1 MFRSIRW
8 RLVFSYVFLT
18 LLTVGVVGV
27 LSLSLVK
34 RYVGQQEVEQLTA
47 NAEAVARQA
56 TPLMWPMARQRELSE
71 LAQTSAFL
79 GNARVRILDDHR
91 QMLADSKSS
100 TEGESPMGIL
110 LPHELTVEISGLL
123 SQPLITTLPH
133 STRRTESL
141 SWEEYLPILEQ
152 LQLPLDTPLTVVRW
166 RDGVWGRG
174 FEIEVIREPEQLSE
188 ELASDQQE
196 IPRSDRVITVAIG
209 EDDEPL
215 GYVEI
220 SGGPDFGA
228 EALRTTRDAF
238 LLAAGGAT
246 FMAAIVGLLVSRGLS
261 APLRQLTAVAG
272 EMSSGDLSTRAPMH
286 GKDEIGQLARQ
297 FNLMAERLEASF
309 VELSAERDAL
319 RRFIADASHELRTP
333 ITALKN
339 FNDLLQGAAADDP
352 AARAEFLAES
362 QIQLDRLEWIT
373 RNLLD
378 LSRLDAGLVALD
390 LANHDVGELIESASS
405 AFRALA
411 QEKGIT
417 FSIRPPTPSLEIR
430 CDRARIELALSNLLD
445 NALKFTPAA
454 GQVEIGAEQRGDVV
468 RLWVRDT
475 GRGIE
480 PEDQPYIFERFYRG
494 KNGCVGGSGLG
505 LAIVQSVVQVHGG
518 WVSVESE
525 PGAGSLF
532 VVELPQRGNE

>member
-8 RLVFSYVFLT
+8 RLVLSYVFLT

-27 LSLSLVK
+27 LGLSLVK
-34 RYVGQQEVEQLTA
+34 RYVGQQEVEYLTA

-56 TPLMWPMARQRELSE
+56 VALMRPVVRQSELNE
-71 LAQTSAFL
+71 LAQMSAFL
-79 GNARVRILDDHR
+79 GNAQVRILDERR
-91 QMLADSKSS
+91 QILADSSS
-100 TEGESPMGIL
+100 SSEGESLLGIL
-110 LPHELTVEISGLL
+110 LPNELTIEIPGLF
-123 SQPLITTLPH
+123 SQPLIMTLPH
-133 STRRTESL
+133 STRWTESS

-166 RDGVWGRG
+166 RDGAWGRG
-174 FEIEVIREPEQLSE
+174 LEIEVIREPEQLSE
-188 ELASDQQE
+188 ELVSDQE
-196 IPRSDRVITVAIG
+196 KIARSDRVITVAIG
-209 EDDEPL
+209 EDDDPL

-228 EALRTTRDAF
+228 KALRTTRDAF

-246 FMAAIVGLLVSRGLS
+246 FMAVVVGLLVSRGLS

-272 EMSSGDLSTRAPMH
+272 EMSSGDLSIRAPAR
-286 GKDEIGQLARQ
+286 GKDEIGQLAGQ
-297 FNLMAERLEASF
+297 FNQMAERLEASF
-309 VELSAERDAL
+309 AELSAERDAL

-352 AARAEFLAES
+352 SARAEFLAES
-362 QIQLDRLEWIT
+362 QAQLDRLEWIT

-378 LSRLDAGLVALD
+378 LSRLDAGLITLD
-390 LANHDVGELIESASS
+390 LANHDVGELIEAAAS
-405 AFRALA
+405 AFKALA
-411 QEKGIT
+411 QEKGIA
-417 FSIRPPTPSLEIR
+417 FSVRLPDPSLELR

-445 NALKFTPAA
+445 NALKFTPSG
-454 GQVEIGAEQRGDVV
+454 GQVEIGAEQKGEAV

-475 GRGIE
+475 GPGID
-480 PEDQPYIFERFYRG
+480 PADQPHIFERFYQG
-494 KNGCVGGSGLG
+494 KNGRAEGSGLG
-505 LAIVQSVVQVHGG
+505 LAIVKSVVQAHGG
-518 WVSVESE
+518 EVSVGSE

-532 VVELPQRGNE
+532 VIELPRD